1 MHLFKLAMHTVG
13 IAKAL
18 TLPVASADRKNAQQ
32 VLRQANEDLEQRVAF
47 AIADRARAQAQLRQ
61 AQKME
66 AVGKLTGDV
75 AHDFNNVLLVISR
88 NLQLLSKGS
97 QATCGPRSGS
107 KQQLPAS
114 PAAPSW
120 QPRSWHSGENSRL
133 RQRLSSLSVC
143 HSTVYAAAP
152 TRGVDFMRA
161 GLPPGGPLGA
171 VVQRGQRLKHII
183 DGYQTMRARQ
193 LSQRRVRCHGSS
205 IRCPGCEDGAR
216 TSARFEQLVK
226 NM

>member
-18 TLPVASADRKNAQQ
+18 TLPVAAADRKNAQQ
-32 VLRQANEDLEQRVAF
+32 VLRQANEDLEQRVAV

-75 AHDFNNVLLVISR
+75 AHDFNNVLQVISR

-107 KQQLPAS
+107 
-114 PAAPSW
+114 
-120 QPRSWHSGENSRL
+120 
-133 RQRLSSLSVC
+133 
-143 HSTVYAAAP
+143 
-152 TRGVDFMRA
+152 
-161 GLPPGGPLGA
+161 
-171 VVQRGQRLKHII
+171 
-183 DGYQTMRARQ
+183 
-193 LSQRRVRCHGSS
+193 
-205 IRCPGCEDGAR
+205 
-216 TSARFEQLVK
+216 
-226 NM
+226 